1 MSTTPRT
8 RPLPPKLIDVSE
20 GLTMSSTDFDRLEAL
35 GVNAALER
43 CGTLARQI
51 ENALEKDF
59 PLRDTAALGEV
70 HAALSRAVVL
80 LDLTMKH
87 PTEPMPEPSTSQ
99 LMGLSR
105 EHDSTGC
112 VSHAKRKPLW
122 KGATSSPLRK
132 SGTRVTNPAPARVI
146 HIVAKRKPRL

>member
-87 PTEPMPEPSTSQ
+87 PTEPMPEPSTS
-99 LMGLSR
+99 G
-105 EHDSTGC
+105 E
-112 VSHAKRKPLW
+112 
-122 KGATSSPLRK
+122 
-132 SGTRVTNPAPARVI
+132 
-146 HIVAKRKPRL
+146 IVALFG